1 MKNRPK
7 IVDSRLAEKPA
18 QSTSQVDTPKWGFM
32 VFQSQKSSAKLTQL
46 DIPQRP
52 KKSTSLGLTKNDIR
66 ATRQALNEA
75 QNVPNE
81 VRVIPTQGG
90 LIYIKQTSAYTDVEV
105 Q

>member
-1 MKNRPK
+1 MENRPK

-32 VFQSQKSSAKLTQL
+32 VFQSQKSSGKLTQL
-46 DIPQRP
+46 DIPQGP
-52 KKSTSLGLTKNDIR
+52 KKSTSSSLTKDDIR

-75 QNVPNE
+75 QNVSNE
-81 VRVIPTQGG
+81 VRAIPTKDG
-90 LIYIKQTSAYTDVEV
+90 LIYIKQTSAYTDAEV